1 MVNINWAAIRLL
13 NGSQRD
19 AFEELSAQIAG
30 NEMPSDAS
38 FVRTGNPDSGVECYC
53 VLANGDEW
61 GWQAKYFLQSPTPGQ
76 WGQIDDSVEKALR
89 GHPKLKRYVVC
100 MPVDLPDGRRPKTT
114 TARQHWDQRVQK
126 WQNWAQQ
133 KDMSVDF
140 ELWDSSTL
148 ISSLTRPENAG
159 MLRYWF
165 DQSGFDK
172 DWFRIRLNEAQN
184 AAGPRYTPE
193 VHVST
198 QVQATND
205 LEMFARTEVGINRI
219 KSLAVEI
226 RRVAQYMSQTEQ
238 ERLAS
243 KHRAPFPDLIT
254 SVESALQKLSALQY
268 EPTGEYPFNEIVTNL
283 DAALEAAG
291 QIEAKLKQLVSEEYE
306 QDHNRYASSNNRSA
320 LNSIYR
326 ISSEVR
332 QARTE
337 LKRAIKFTNT
347 NLIVLTGRAGVG
359 KTHLLCDFAERHLNS
374 GTPVVLLMGQRFTST
389 DDPMRQIITQLDH
402 PQGGTF
408 EEIVG
413 ALECAAKVA
422 RRRGLIIIDAINEG
436 QGHRLWNPHLST
448 LVDRATKSPWLGLL
462 LSVREEYMKNVVPD
476 QVSRRA
482 ATITHYGFEG
492 IEFDAVKTFFEYYNL
507 ELPSTP
513 ILQPEF
519 SNPLWLKIICEGLQ
533 NAGYSRMPRGY
544 GGITKTL
551 ELFTKA
557 VNQKLAKPDALDYD
571 EADNLVQH
579 AIGELAGRMVSD
591 DTSWVNR
598 EDAKAVVNQLL
609 PNRHFSNSLYY
620 RLVTEGLLTE
630 LAGLQDNDDFV
641 VFAYERIAD
650 HLKVNCLLNGL
661 DNEAPESAFEQGG
674 PLAFVRNDKYVPEG
688 IIGALSIQLPERTG
702 QELAELVPELK
713 ERFDEETFSQS
724 IVWRAPDAV
733 TETTKRI
740 ISDLVKRKIH
750 WNPVLDAV
758 LTVAVV
764 PDHPL
769 NAEYLDH
776 LLRSSKIGER
786 DAWWTVHLHR
796 SWDDD
801 RPIYRLIEWALSEK
815 ANDLSEQVAELAMIA
830 LTWLLTSSNRF
841 VRDRATKALVN
852 LSDRR
857 LTTAE
862 RMVKRFADVDDP
874 YVAERVYAV
883 AYGVAMRSNDPEV
896 VGRLAI
902 LVYNLVF
909 AQGAP
914 QPHILLRDYARGVI
928 ERADYLGANL
938 GNVKFK
944 LTKPPYKSQWPEIP
958 SENKIQALHVAM
970 EQKAGESDWAKG
982 SWWAINGS
990 VLTWGDFARYTIGTN
1005 SSSQSRDWLTTTL
1018 NEEPWLSREQ
1028 READLSSQLSE
1039 KELKALTNYNETI
1052 QAARTFPTL
1061 IIMPTLDDDGQASE
1075 GALPQ
1080 ILHRAGEHIVAHLV
1094 SRIKTAM
1101 ARGQLVAALS
1111 EEHLSKWRMLHEAE
1125 PRLDLSIIQR
1135 YILNRVVELGWNIER
1150 FGEFDQFIN
1159 MRHSAGRQGHKPERI
1174 GKKYQWIAYHEILA
1188 FISDRHRYHPQWES
1202 TSQYEG
1208 PWQLGL
1214 RDIDP
1219 STAAAPTRS
1228 GADSTEEYPS
1238 TWWDP
1243 MEYDNWQPSTTTE
1256 QWIADEGDIP
1266 ALDDGLLV
1274 ENPEEPGVHWFNAL
1288 GFQIKQ
1294 QPHPADTD
1302 KYDIESR
1309 EVWLRAAAYL
1319 VPRGQ
1324 GDNFIEWV
1332 TSGEY
1337 RTNDWAAPN
1346 LDIGL
1351 TFLGEHGWRQIPT
1364 LQGKEDEQN
1373 SNEWQYPKVGT
1384 TPEAQALVATC
1395 LTGSSEYDCS
1405 VDEKGGIRL
1414 YLPSP
1419 SIIEG
1424 CQLRW
1429 NGDKADFLDLNDTV
1443 AALDPSAHE
1452 TGRNALLIRTDTLQR
1467 YMDANELDL
1476 CWAVIGEKQTIGT
1489 TGQPYGWLNIFG
1501 AYVYQDGKLVGK
1513 HRCEF
1518 NDPHPQE
1525 R

>member
-1 MVNINWAAIRLL
+1 MVNINWAAIRPL
-13 NGSQRD
+13 NGSQHD
-19 AFEELSAQIAG
+19 GFEELCAQIAG
-30 NEMPSDAS
+30 NEIPQGAD

-53 VLANGDEW
+53 VLTNGDEW

-89 GHPKLKRYVVC
+89 GHPKLKQYVICVA
-100 MPVDLPDGRRPKTT
+100 VDLPDGRRPETT
-114 TARQHWDQRVQK
+114 TARQRWDQRVPK
-126 WQNWAQQ
+126 WQKWAQQ
-133 KDMSVDF
+133 KGMSVDF
-140 ELWDSSTL
+140 KLWDSSTL
-148 ISSLTRPENAG
+148 ISSLTKPENAG

-165 DQSGFDK
+165 GQSGFDEA
-172 DWFRIRLNEAQN
+172 WFRTRLDEAQK
-184 AAGPRYTPE
+184 AAGARYTPK

-205 LEMFARTEVGINRI
+205 LEMFARTEEGINQI
-219 KSLAVEI
+219 KTLAVEI
-226 RRVAQYMSQTEQ
+226 RRVARYVSRTEQ

-243 KHRAPFPDLIT
+243 KHGAPFPDLNT

-268 EPTGEYPFNEIVTNL
+268 EPTGEYPFNEIVTSL

-291 QIEAKLKQLVSEEYE
+291 QIETQLQQLVSEEYE
-306 QDHNRYASSNNRSA
+306 QDRNRYASSNNRNA
-320 LNSIYR
+320 LTSLYR
-326 ISSEVR
+326 ISSEIRKV
-332 QARTE
+332 RTE
-337 LKRAIKFTNT
+337 LEQAVKFTNI
-347 NLIVLTGRAGVG
+347 NLIVLTGKAGVG
-359 KTHLLCDFAERHLNS
+359 KTHLLCDFAERHLDS
-374 GTPVVLLMGQRFTST
+374 GTPVVLLMGQKFTST
-389 DDPMRQIITQLDH
+389 DDPMRQIITQLDQ
-402 PQGGTF
+402 PQGSTF

-436 QGHRLWNPHLST
+436 QGRRLWEPHLTT
-448 LVDRATKSPWLGLL
+448 LVDRVIKSPWLGLL
-462 LSVREEYMKNVVPD
+462 LSVREEYMGNVVPD
-476 QVSRRA
+476 QVRNRA

-492 IEFDAVKTFFEYYNL
+492 IEFDAVKTFFEHYDL

-544 GGITKTL
+544 GGITKPL

-557 VNQKLAKPDALDYD
+557 VNHKLAKPDALDYD
-571 EADNLVQH
+571 EAENLVQQ
-579 AIGELAGRMVSD
+579 AIGKLAERMVAD
-591 DTSWVNR
+591 NTTWVDR
-598 EDAKAVVNQLL
+598 IDARAIVDALL
-609 PNRHFSNSLYY
+609 PNRTFSNSLYH

-630 LAGLQDNDDFV
+630 IAGLQDNDDFV

-650 HLKVNCLLNGL
+650 HLKVNFLLDRL

-674 PLAFVRNDKYVPEG
+674 PLAFVRNDIYVPEG

-713 ERFDEETFSQS
+713 ERFDVEAFSQS

-776 LLRSSKIGER
+776 LLRSSKMGER
-786 DAWWTVHLHR
+786 DAWWSIHLHR

-801 RPIYRLIEWALSEK
+801 RPIYRLVEWALSEK
-815 ANDLSEQVAELAMIA
+815 ANDISDQVADLAMIA

-841 VRDRATKALVN
+841 VRDRATKALVS
-852 LSDRR
+852 LSDGR
-857 LTTAE
+857 LSTAE
-862 RMVKRFADVDDP
+862 WMVKRFADVDDP

-883 AYGVAMRSNDPEV
+883 AYGVAMRSNDPEG
-896 VGRLAI
+896 VGSLAI

-909 AQGAP
+909 AQGTP
-914 QPHILLRDYARGVI
+914 QPHVLLRDYARGVI

-938 GNVKFK
+938 GNVEFK
-944 LTKPPYKSQWPEIP
+944 LIKAPYKSQWPEIP
-958 SENKIQALHVAM
+958 SENKIQALQVDM
-970 EQKAGESDWAKG
+970 EQKAGETDWAKR

-990 VLTWGDFARYTIGTN
+990 VLTWGDFARYIIGTN
-1005 SSSQSRDWLTTTL
+1005 VSSKSRHWLTTL
-1018 NEEPWLSREQ
+1018 HEEPWRSREQ
-1028 READLSSQLSE
+1028 READLFSQLSE
-1039 KELKALTNYNETI
+1039 KERKALNNYNETI
-1052 QAARTFPTL
+1052 QAARTFPTF

-1075 GALPQ
+1075 GALPE
-1080 ILHRAGEHIVAHLV
+1080 ILHGAGENIVAHLV

-1125 PRLDLSIIQR
+1125 PRLDLGIIQR
-1135 YILNRVVELGWNIER
+1135 YILNRVVEMGWNTER

-1188 FISDRHRYHPQWES
+1188 FISDRHQYHPLWES

-1228 GADSTEEYPS
+1228 GAEPTGEYSS
-1238 TWWDP
+1238 TWWAP
-1243 MEYDNWQPSTTTE
+1243 MEYNNWQASTTTE
-1256 QWIADEGDIP
+1256 RWIADEGDIP

-1288 GFQIKQ
+1288 GFQVKQ

-1302 KYDIESR
+1302 RYDIESR

-1319 VPRGQ
+1319 VSRGK
-1324 GDNFIEWV
+1324 GHDFIEWV
-1332 TSGEY
+1332 LSGEY
-1337 RTNDWAAPN
+1337 RTNDWAAPDQ
-1346 LDIGL
+1346 DIGL

-1364 LQGKEDEQN
+1364 LQGEEDEQN
-1373 SNEWQYPKVGT
+1373 PNEWQYPKGGT

-1405 VDEKGGIRL
+1405 VDDKGGIRL

-1419 SIIEG
+1419 SITQG
-1424 CQLRW
+1424 CHLRW
-1429 NGDKADFLDLNDTV
+1429 SGDKADFLDSNDEV

-1452 TGRNALLIRTDTLQR
+1452 TGPNALLIRADTLER
-1467 YMDANELDL
+1467 YMEANGLDL

-1489 TGQPYGWLNIFG
+1489 MGQPYGWLHISG
-1501 AYVYQDGKLVGK
+1501 AYVYQNGEVTGK
-1513 HRCEF
+1513 HRYQF
-1518 NDPHPQE
+1518 NAPHPQ
-1525 R
+1525 